1 MRTAT
6 TIATSTQTKNE
17 LIACRCLPL
26 ALAALAIFALPVH
39 AAPAIQQEPPPSDE
53 PPEESACDPDEPG
66 DPDCESRIHIVG
78 AGGGAGGATFSFN
91 WNGPGRMDFGV
102 YDHGCLNY
110 VQEFQRLVALNQ
122 GLIGSVAPQPVTWEQ
137 ALATMRARLD
147 EPLMRA
153 AYDTVKDA
161 EDKAEV
167 PLAVSDSD
175 ASLAQLF
182 AGVEEA
188 PDNPTRLF
196 NFAGALNRS
205 GMPNE
210 TLAVLAR
217 IRALGKLPDPT
228 LDVSGSAAMEYQEGY
243 AEMLRGN
250 LAAAKSKFQA
260 TIAQEPFINA
270 ASHSL
275 ALIQAHEG
283 SAAASTTYRNGMWR
297 FKPSFLV
304 LCSGAGSEDVR
315 PPVDDMFD
323 TSMGKDVRL
332 VEFWHPEIATELEPF
347 LEQMGALGESRMAIL
362 EPLKAR
368 MIAMSHNPRFAN
380 SDDNPYDAWAEKMT
394 QLISGLDENEPY
406 VLQAKERVDA
416 AIATAGKVAG
426 ENMGHVI
433 ERVIALVGQPG
444 NHCPTYR
451 SLISQ
456 GIQGVRPHVE
466 RAEAEFREYTRIWYK
481 MATGLLSNIGD
492 PEWYEMMDVGLRAE
506 IEGMNLGLIVQTIGF
521 YGFPGD
527 LVIECPEEFV
537 EMFAPQVPPAP
548 PAEPCTEFFGNQ
560 TLDHKIAMPNGLPGP
575 SFNVSIGCK
584 EIKVD
589 GKFNLVNAKA
599 PGGLAEFEMGA
610 RVEASFKRGQGFDM
624 YAGVGADGRFLGESG
639 GTRAGIF
646 VSGDAQGLTDAGG
659 RVKQNRVD
667 GTKETMDF
675 GMMAK
680 PGTASRGPRLKNFWS
695 PQ

>member
-1 MRTAT
+1 MNRGNWFASALFTGF
-6 TIATSTQTKNE
+6 
-17 LIACRCLPL
+17 L
-26 ALAALAIFALPVH
+26 ALSPFAA
-39 AAPAIQQEPPPSDE
+39 AAQDEPAPE
-53 PPEESACDPDEPG
+53 PPERDGTCDPDVPD
-66 DPDCESRIHIVG
+66 DPDCKPPFTII
-78 AGGGAGGATFSFN
+78 ATGGGGGGGGSSPISFD
-91 WNGPGRMDFGV
+91 WDGPDRLDFGV

-110 VQEFQRLVALNQ
+110 VQEFQRLVAINQ
-122 GLIGSVAPQPVTWEQ
+122 GLIGSVPSQAATWDQ
-137 ALATMRARLD
+137 ALTTMRARLD

-182 AGVEEA
+182 AAVEET

-205 GMPNE
+205 SMPNE
-210 TLAVLAR
+210 ALAVLAR
-217 IRALGKLPDPT
+217 IRALSKLPDPT
-228 LDVSGSAAMEYQEGY
+228 LDVSGSAAMDYQEGY

-250 LAAAKSKFQA
+250 LTVAKSKFQS
-260 TIAQEPFINA
+260 TIGQEPFINA

-275 ALIQAHEG
+275 ALVQAHEG
-283 SAAASTTYRNGMWR
+283 SAAALNTYRSGMWR
-297 FKPSFLV
+297 FKPKYLV
-304 LCSGAGSEDVR
+304 LCGGVGSEDVR

-323 TSMGKDVRL
+323 TSMGKDVQL

-347 LEQMGALGESRMAIL
+347 LEQMGALAESRMAIL

-368 MIAMSHNPRFAN
+368 MIALSDNPRFAN
-380 SDDNPYDAWAEKMT
+380 SMDDPYGAWAEKLT
-394 QLISGLDENEPY
+394 QLINDLDESEPY
-406 VLQAKERVDA
+406 VLQAQARLDA
-416 AIATAGKVAG
+416 AIAMAGKISA
-426 ENMGHVI
+426 ENQAHI
-433 ERVIALVGQPG
+433 LERVVALVGQPG
-444 NHCPTYR
+444 NHCPTFR

-456 GIQGVRPHVE
+456 GIQGVRPHAE
-466 RAEAEFREYTRIWYK
+466 RAEAESREYARVLYK

-548 PAEPCTEFFGNQ
+548 PADPCTELLGNQ

-584 EIKVD
+584 EIKVN

-624 YAGVGADGRFLGESG
+624 YAGVGADGKFLGQSG
-639 GTRAGIF
+639 GARAGVF

-659 RVKQNRVD
+659 RVKLNKVD
-667 GTKETMDF
+667 GTKEAVNF